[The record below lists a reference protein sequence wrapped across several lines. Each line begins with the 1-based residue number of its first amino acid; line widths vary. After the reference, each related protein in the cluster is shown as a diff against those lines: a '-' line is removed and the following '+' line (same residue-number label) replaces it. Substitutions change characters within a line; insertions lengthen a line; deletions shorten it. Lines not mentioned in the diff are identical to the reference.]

1 MVVLPKVK
9 SFICTTAHPTGC
21 RESVKRQ
28 IDYIKSLGKVNMEIA
43 APKKVLVI
51 GASTGYGLASRIAL
65 AFGHKADTLGIM
77 FEREGNGRRTATAG
91 WYNTKAFEE
100 FASEEGLYAKSI
112 NGDAFSQEIK
122 EQTIKTIKEDLG
134 KVDMVVYSLAAPRRT
149 TADGTTYVSTLK
161 TVGTPFKNKSI
172 NLEENIITEASI
184 PCANEE
190 EIEATKK
197 VMGGEDWIDWIEA
210 LTKADVL
217 TDNAITLAYSYI
229 GPELTYPIYF
239 DGSIGQA
246 KKHLYQSC
254 DVINQTYDSVK
265 AYVSV
270 NKALVTQSSSAI
282 PVVPLYISILYKVMK
297 EAGVHEG
304 CIEQMGRLFLDR
316 LTKATPETDENGLL
330 RLDDWEMREDIQSKV
345 LDIWN
350 QIDTDSLNTL
360 ADLDGYWD
368 DFYKMFGFHYD
379 NIDYEADVEV

>member
-100 FASEEGLYAKSI
+100 FASEEALYAKSI